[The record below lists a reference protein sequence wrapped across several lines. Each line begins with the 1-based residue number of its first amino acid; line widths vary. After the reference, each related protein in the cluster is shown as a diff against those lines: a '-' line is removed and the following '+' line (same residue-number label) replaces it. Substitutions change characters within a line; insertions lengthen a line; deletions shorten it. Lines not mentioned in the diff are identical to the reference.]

1 MKQVSDKAASLAQK
15 ITDARTSLM
24 LLRQRHPQPRLTI
37 PLAENKLADQV
48 TEMQTLND
56 EVQAIKQQNK
66 AEKERVKSLAL
77 EVENTRTEATEA
89 QKAVNMLHLEEDDSR
104 LLPLYDWFVSRRLA
118 ISFHTE
124 HRLLVFFR
132 FITSRELQQSLC
144 NIEESYSASENE
156 HRLTYKIDRPP
167 NAPHHILITL
177 IYAPD
182 TRRLAAVQTSGLDE
196 IGVEVGDLV
205 DTYVSVNDVH
215 SLVTAILAR
224 ARTVVSL

>member
-1 MKQVSDKAASLAQK
+1 MSDIDDAPIVTADENKELLLLNEAKKEKLKVSKENLSKEQQSMRLLAPLVEQGACLCYITKTISNSIRIRLDYLKMKQVSDRAASLAQK

-77 EVENTRTEATEA
+77 EAENIRTEATEA

-104 LLPLYDWFVSRRLA
+104 LLPLYDW
-118 ISFHTE
+118 
-124 HRLLVFFR
+124 LVFR
-132 FITSRELQQSLC
+132 YLSS
-144 NIEESYSASENE
+144 
-156 HRLTYKIDRPP
+156 HRTPTIC
-167 NAPHHILITL
+167 IL
-177 IYAPD
+177 
-182 TRRLAAVQTSGLDE
+182 
-196 IGVEVGDLV
+196 
-205 DTYVSVNDVH
+205 
-215 SLVTAILAR
+215 
-224 ARTVVSL
+224 

>member
-1 MKQVSDKAASLAQK
+1 MSDIDDAPIVTADENKELLLLNEAKKEKLKVSKENLSKEQQSMRLLAPLVEQGACLCYITKTISNSIRIRLDYLKMKQVSDRAASLAQK

-77 EVENTRTEATEA
+77 EAENIRTEATEA

-104 LLPLYDWFVSRRLA
+104 LLPLYDW
-118 ISFHTE
+118 
-124 HRLLVFFR
+124 LVFR
-132 FITSRELQQSLC
+132 HLSS
-144 NIEESYSASENE
+144 
-156 HRLTYKIDRPP
+156 HRTPTIC
-167 NAPHHILITL
+167 IL
-177 IYAPD
+177 
-182 TRRLAAVQTSGLDE
+182 
-196 IGVEVGDLV
+196 
-205 DTYVSVNDVH
+205 
-215 SLVTAILAR
+215 
-224 ARTVVSL
+224 